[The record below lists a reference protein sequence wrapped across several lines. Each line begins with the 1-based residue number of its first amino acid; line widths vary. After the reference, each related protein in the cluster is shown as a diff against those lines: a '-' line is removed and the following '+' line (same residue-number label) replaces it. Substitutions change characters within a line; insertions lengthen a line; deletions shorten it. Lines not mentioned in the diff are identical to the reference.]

1 MAKFATSTEV
11 REFAIAEGLAQPGRG
26 RLSKAA
32 VEAFNKANPRRKY
45 VGQREPVLTLKAK
58 PEKGRTRTR
67 KATASEVREFAVAHG
82 LAKPTRGRISNEAKR
97 AFVLGVENA

>member
-1 MAKFATSTEV
+1 MSKFATANEV
-11 REFAIAEGLAQPGRG
+11 REFAIGEGLAKAGRG

-32 VEAFNKANPRRKY
+32 IEAYNKANPRRKY

-82 LAKPTRGRISNEAKR
+82 LAKPGRGRLSNEAKR
-97 AFVLGVENA
+97 AFVLGV